1 MVYRMTV
8 RSNPRILMVYVFI
21 PVVICAG
28 VASFFL
34 FGPLYG
40 LVGIAAAA
48 FFAWTLVRLTR
59 RQLATRVETL
69 TDEVLFRL
77 HGDEKILVPWEKV
90 RVSGFALVTDKT
102 GSPTR
107 KDRRL
112 FIYNE
117 EEDRL
122 LTLTDEFENMDGLA
136 AELRVKTDFRELV
149 LADGETLKEKLREL
163 VGHT

>member
-8 RSNPRILMVYVFI
+8 RSNPRILAVYILI
-21 PVVICAG
+21 PVIIGAG
-28 VASFFL
+28 IAAFFV
-34 FGPLYG
+34 FGVLYG
-40 LVGIAAAA
+40 LVGLAAAA
-48 FFAWTLVRLTR
+48 FFAWSLVRLTR
-59 RQLATRVETL
+59 RQLATRIETL

-77 HGDEKILVPWEKV
+77 HGDEKILVPWGKV
-90 RVSGFALVTDKT
+90 RVSGFALVTDKAGT
-102 GSPTR
+102 PLR

-136 AELRVKTDFRELV
+136 AELRRKTDFRELV
-149 LADGETLKEKLREL
+149 LAEGETLKEKLREL
-163 VGHT
+163 VGHP

>member
-8 RSNPRILMVYVFI
+8 RSNPRILAIYILI
-21 PVVICAG
+21 PVIICAG
-28 VASFFL
+28 VASFFV
-34 FGPLYG
+34 FGALYG
-40 LVGIAAAA
+40 LIGVAAAA
-48 FFAWTLVRLTR
+48 FFAWSLVRLTR
-59 RQLATRVETL
+59 RQLATRIETL

-77 HGDEKILVPWEKV
+77 HGDEKILVPWGKV
-90 RVSGFALVTDKT
+90 RFAGFALVADKT

-136 AELRVKTDFRELV
+136 AELRKKTDFRDLV
-149 LADGETLKEKLREL
+149 LAEGETLKEKLREL